1 MRLSML
7 LTHLFASLR
16 KGGITTTAPSAPTRL
31 ICDSLPFFSVTP
43 RLRGKNRET
52 TRIFAGFIRFEQIKR
67 MIGAN
72 DNLNESSNAAMSN
85 LPWLR
90 HLIRNAL
97 LTLQRQR

>member
-1 MRLSML
+1 MDIPAPICVHPLNLRLTSL
-7 LTHLFASLR
+7 SLR
-16 KGGITTTAPSAPTRL
+16 DSA
-31 ICDSLPFFSVTP
+31 TP